1 MRISLPLKFGKTGQ
15 GLMTTW
21 YFLKIHHKRAI
32 RTQQITREKRV
43 IEVILLMKVS

>member
-1 MRISLPLKFGKTGQ
+1 MRISLPLKLGKTEQ

-32 RTQQITREKRV
+32 RILHIIRERKV